1 MSAAVTRS
9 ITDSFNNSLRK
20 LNANIDTIKV
30 TMNESKQVSEM
41 VARTAS
47 TNTQAIAGVEQ
58 ALSRALAQIT
68 ALEGRIAAL
77 ENKPAAQ

>member
-58 ALSRALAQIT
+58 ALSRALAQIA